1 MKIILTEQQYT
12 DIKSRI
18 YDRFIDVLVNDTIF
32 SDVEDYHNSNKFKYI
47 TYVKYPFFDDEYELL
62 FRNSESWVLG
72 VPARYHLENM
82 LMVVGVDSNKTPK
95 IAQAIWEEYIDRLEI
110 KIKDFLKEFIENED

>member
-1 MKIILTEQQYT
+1 MILTEQQYT

-32 SDVEDYHNSNKFKYI
+32 SDVEDYHKSNKFNYV
-47 TYVKYPFFDDEYELL
+47 TYVKYPFFEEDYELL
-62 FRNSESWVLG
+62 FKNSESWVLG
-72 VPARYHLENM
+72 VPARYHMENM

-95 IAQAIWEEYIDRLEI
+95 ISQAIWEEYIDRLEI
-110 KIKDFLKEFIENED
+110 KIKDFLKEFIENEG